1 MVDNDQIISDEYTV
15 HDDEPH
21 DENQEDRV
29 IRGEPEYFTTGQVAE
44 QIGEPDSTIRFWC
57 DEFDEFLK
65 IEKTGSSGRRRQ
77 FTRIDIKRIEYIRY
91 LLKEENLSI
100 RQVKEFLSTPEAE
113 KMLPIAKEKEQIM
126 IEALANAVSSLVEDV
141 FDRKLAQI
149 EEMLL
154 HSAEV
159 QAKAQEKFKA
169 EIINE
174 VTKTV
179 TKELR
184 TGQEGIKNTVSQTVR
199 EENREYIKQVME
211 TKHAVRKHLDEAE
224 RASLERDKKL
234 IEEMRKRLEK
244 KPEEQPKGF
253 FSRLFGK

>member
-1 MVDNDQIISDEYTV
+1 
-15 HDDEPH
+15 
-21 DENQEDRV
+21 
-29 IRGEPEYFTTGQVAE
+29 
-44 QIGEPDSTIRFWC
+44 
-57 DEFDEFLK
+57 
-65 IEKTGSSGRRRQ
+65 
-77 FTRIDIKRIEYIRY
+77 
-91 LLKEENLSI
+91 
-100 RQVKEFLSTPEAE
+100 
-113 KMLPIAKEKEQIM
+113 
-126 IEALANAVSSLVEDV
+126 
-141 FDRKLAQI
+141 
-149 EEMLL
+149 MLL

-159 QAKAQEKFKA
+159 QARRKKFKA
-169 EIINE
+169 EIISE

-211 TKHAVRKHLDEAE
+211 TKHAVRKYLDEAE